1 MVLLFYAQFNCRS
14 NILFKQPMLS
24 SITNI
29 HIKPFKY
36 EVWQITLLMLIGFVL
51 ILLFLNKFKV
61 NRGPSITVL
70 DIIGLVQGAICQ
82 QGKYYLKH
90 NIMLLVITNY

>member
-1 MVLLFYAQFNCRS
+1 
-14 NILFKQPMLS
+14 MLS

-36 EVWQITLLMLIGFVL
+36 EVWQITLLMVIGFIL

-61 NRGPSITVL
+61 NRGSLVTTVL
-70 DIIGLVQGAICQ
+70 DIIGLVHGAICQ
-82 QGKYYLKH
+82 QGKHSLKH
-90 NIMLLVITNY
+90 NVITYLSAIVFKNPFLL

>member
-1 MVLLFYAQFNCRS
+1 
-14 NILFKQPMLS
+14 MLS

-61 NRGPSITVL
+61 NRDPSITVL

-90 NIMLLVITNY
+90 IMLLLISIRESLSVITIGILSAFLIY